1 MKYKLTSLSIYE
13 LGQRSNQEDSL
24 YPPYSGNPSDGSLYI
39 LCDGMGG
46 HAAGEVAS
54 GTVCEVMSRYILS
67 HPRKDGFFDES
78 DFNDAL
84 DAAYDA
90 LDEKDTDDIKKM
102 GTTLTFVKFHA
113 GGCFTAHI
121 GDSRIYQIRPSERR
135 ILHVTHDH
143 SLVNDLVKLGELTP
157 EEARSSR
164 QKNVITRAV
173 QPHQDHR
180 SRADCV
186 NLTDLKAGD
195 YFYMC
200 SDGMLEQ
207 AVDDEIVNI
216 LSLPKPDADKI
227 QILIGATK
235 DNRDNHSAHLIR
247 IVDVVEGDDAVGAE
261 PLVKPEPGLTLE
273 PEIEPMSQREP
284 AVKEPV
290 PADEQERSHSSKW
303 SMLICLLAVAAVG
316 ILAYGFR
323 DKWKFNKHSDS
334 PAPTEIEQDE
344 PEPAPVVA
352 PEPVEMGTVILESV
366 PSGAFVWLDGKE
378 TNKKTNMRIDPLP
391 EGKHTFRLVKEGYKD
406 LTGEF
411 VLESGQ
417 TLTVKKTLVP
427 KPAPQ
432 PNPNPAKPDPAKTE
446 TKPAVKD
453 NPTHDTP
460 AKEPATVVLKQINDN
475 QEVKPAEKK
484 EEKKEEKVEEK
495 KEEVI
500 EQGEVAKEENPEE
513 N

>member
-1 MKYKLTSLSIYE
+1 MVKTLLNMKYKITALSIHE

-24 YPPYSGNPSDGSLYI
+24 YPPYSGKPSDGGLFI

-67 HPRKDGFFDES
+67 HPRRDGYFDES

-90 LDEKDTDDIKKM
+90 LDAKDTDDIKKM

-121 GDSRIYQIRPSERR
+121 GDSRIYQIRPSEHR

-157 EEARSSR
+157 EEAKTSR

-173 QPHQDHR
+173 QPHQEYR
-180 SRADCV
+180 SHADCV

-207 AVDDEIVNI
+207 SEDDEIVNI
-216 LSLPKPDADKI
+216 LSLPKPDADKVK
-227 QILIGATK
+227 ILIGATK

-247 IVDVVEGDDAVGAE
+247 IVEVSEGDDVVSE
-261 PLVKPEPGLTLE
+261 PFMEPEP
-273 PEIEPMSQREP
+273 EP
-284 AVKEPV
+284 ASMPEAKPV
-290 PADEQERSHSSKW
+290 PEFEPREELVTAAKPKVSRSSKW
-303 SMLICLLAVAAVG
+303 PMLFCLLAVIAVG
-316 ILAYGFR
+316 FFAYGFR
-323 DKWKFNKHSDS
+323 DKWKSGKHPGDS
-334 PAPTEIEQDE
+334 ASTEIEQSE
-344 PEPAPVVA
+344 PESVR
-352 PEPVEMGTVILESV
+352 VEIPGPIKIGTVILESD
-366 PSGAFVWLDGKE
+366 PKGAYVWLDGKE
-378 TNKKTNMRIDPLP
+378 TKMKTSMKIDSLSA
-391 EGKHTFRLVKEGYKD
+391 GKHSFTLVKDGYKD
-406 LTGEF
+406 LVGEF

-417 TLTVKKTLVP
+417 TLTLKKTLTP
-427 KPAPQ
+427 KPAPR
-432 PNPNPAKPDPAKTE
+432 PNPGSVKTE
-446 TKPAVKD
+446 TKQEVNEKP
-453 NPTHDTP
+453 DTETS
-460 AKEPATVVLKQINDN
+460 ARNIATVVL
-475 QEVKPAEKK
+475 
-484 EEKKEEKVEEK
+484 
-495 KEEVI
+495 
-500 EQGEVAKEENPEE
+500 EQGEVSKEENPEE